1 LNVLK
6 VGMLGRLISI
16 VHLLR
21 RSIFAARTSEWRSS
35 SVMVWPNF
43 SNEGHAMRKILT
55 MLVAAAVI
63 GTTLVATSGTADARW
78 GYGWG
83 GGWRGGWGYAG
94 GWHGGWGYRGWGYRG
109 WGYRGWGYPGVAGF
123 AAGAVIGSAIAAA
136 PYTSFPRAYYVGY
149 GYGVYPYAPPPVYSG
164 YGYGYGYGCG
174 C

>member
-1 LNVLK
+1 
-6 VGMLGRLISI
+6 
-16 VHLLR
+16 
-21 RSIFAARTSEWRSS
+21 
-35 SVMVWPNF
+35 
-43 SNEGHAMRKILT
+43 MRKILT
-55 MLVAAAVI
+55 LMVAVAAI

-83 GGWRGGWGYAG
+83 GGWRGGLGYAG
-94 GWHGGWGYRGWGYRG
+94 GWHGGWGNRG

-149 GYGVYPYAPPPVYSG
+149 GYGYYPYAPAPVYSG